1 MSPDR
6 NSEPRSLPPSRSA
19 ALGGVGV
26 IFVTGAFAIVAAAAV
41 LVLARSYGF
50 RMEAI
55 DWVLLG
61 LVLALTIGGG
71 IALIRFIR
79 NNPGAIGEARF
90 DTTNKREDR

>member
-1 MSPDR
+1 VSG
-6 NSEPRSLPPSRSA
+6 EPRSLPPSRSA

-50 RMEAI
+50 QMEAV

-61 LVLALTIGGG
+61 LVLSLTIGGG
-71 IALIRFIR
+71 VALARFIR
-79 NNPGAIGEARF
+79 RNPQAIGEARF
-90 DTTNKREDR
+90 DTSNRDDGTERDE